1 MTPTCVCDS
10 ARACKGRHRAAPTTA
25 PRHYTA
31 PLLARLVEPER
42 PKTGGLEG
50 TYITPRSVRAHVH
63 TPGVTGSKRG
73 GSLES
78 VTLCASAGW
87 PTARPACPHLHGRGF
102 CPSCGGGRMAD
113 TAAHLVDRVLPEV
126 PARRWV
132 LSFAF
137 QSVQDSNLHA
147 GNISPLIPGTYV
159 DHGPSSDRLQRSVLA
174 SPLGI
179 STCRALA
186 RERRRRSAAHSDFD
200 RPLRRRSWRSCHRL
214 RREPSGYVLHLKRAK
229 WANRATDA

>member
-1 MTPTCVCDS
+1 MTPSCLYGP
-10 ARACKGRHRAAPTTA
+10 ARDCRGRHRAAPRTA

-159 DHGPSSDRLQRSVLA
+159 DHGPSSAQCVGQSTGDLNLSSLGARTTPPIG
-174 SPLGI
+174 SPLRFRPT
-179 STCRALA
+179 STSKKLEVLPSPS
-186 RERRRRSAAHSDFD
+186 ERTLGVCPPPQA
-200 RPLRRRSWRSCHRL
+200 
-214 RREPSGYVLHLKRAK
+214 G
-229 WANRATDA
+229 